1 MLGIAQNA
9 LVIRTSAF
17 FGPWDRFNFARKTLD
32 ALARGEAVRASRD
45 ASVSPTYVPDLC
57 HATLDLL
64 IDGETGIWHLA
75 NQGKLSW
82 YEFAREVAAG
92 AGYDTGLVL
101 PVAGTPADTTLSSK
115 RGLMLRPVEHAIE
128 DFLQAT
134 GERAEPRITQ
144 VAAE

>member
-1 MLGIAQNA
+1 
-9 LVIRTSAF
+9 VIRTSAF
-17 FGPWDRFNFARKTLD
+17 FGPWDKYNFAWNVLNT
-32 ALARGEAVRASRD
+32 LARGEEVEASR
-45 ASVSPTYVPDLC
+45 SVAISPTYVPDLC

-101 PVAGTPADTTLSSK
+101 PVEGAPADTALTSS
-115 RGLMLRPVEHAIE
+115 RGLMLRPVGEAIDAFLHDSGEHS
-128 DFLQAT
+128 
-134 GERAEPRITQ
+134 EPPSVQI
-144 VAAE
+144 AAE

>member
-1 MLGIAQNA
+1 
-9 LVIRTSAF
+9 
-17 FGPWDRFNFARKTLD
+17 
-32 ALARGEAVRASRD
+32 
-45 ASVSPTYVPDLC
+45 VSPTYVPDLC

-92 AGYDTGLVL
+92 AGYDTGMVL
-101 PVAGTPADTTLSSK
+101 PIAGKRTNTTLSSA
-115 RGLMLRPVEHAIE
+115 RGLMLRPIEHAIGA
-128 DFLQAT
+128 FLEET
-134 GERAEPRITQ
+134 GERAEPGVTD